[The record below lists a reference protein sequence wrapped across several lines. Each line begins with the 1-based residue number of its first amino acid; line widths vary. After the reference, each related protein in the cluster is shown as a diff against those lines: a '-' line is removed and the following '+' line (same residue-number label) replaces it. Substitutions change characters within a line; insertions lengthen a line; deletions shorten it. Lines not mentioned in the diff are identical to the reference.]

1 MNSPDIPLVAVTG
14 ALPLGGSSTF
24 LVNLARAF
32 RARGLV
38 LPIVVLSEDNAYAR
52 EFGALETPVTLIP
65 HRSNIYEDR
74 LRLAYEAV
82 AFWQPR
88 AVLACL
94 GGESFE
100 VLRLVP
106 PGVARL
112 GIIQSHDSGPHE
124 AVRLYAEWID
134 TVVGVSQTICEHVRT
149 APSVAPRRV
158 EKISYGIAFGP
169 SVERPATQAGEPL
182 RIIYLGRLIEEQK
195 RVSRLAELIQLL
207 SARGLHFRFTF
218 AGRGPQ
224 QPALQAALAGRA
236 AVTFLGE
243 VPTDAVPALLAAQ
256 DVLVLLSDYEGL
268 PLSLLEAMGAGV
280 VPVVSDLESGIRDVV
295 TEQTGV
301 RVPVGDV
308 SAAADALVGL
318 SQDRARLAAL
328 SAAAAQSVRTEY
340 SAARMAEKYLR
351 VIGPLAPMTV
361 LWPREVQVPVPL
373 GIERPWLYQGLPRV
387 ARRWTKRVRDRIGE
401 QFNAGLR
408 GSSNQ
413 S

>member
-1 MNSPDIPLVAVTG
+1 MSSPDIPLVAVTG

-52 EFGALETPVTLIP
+52 EFAALETPVTLIP

-82 AFWQPR
+82 VSWRPR

-100 VLRLVP
+100 VLRSVP

-112 GIIQSHDSGPHE
+112 GIIQSHDPGPHE

-134 TVVGVSQTICEHVRT
+134 TVVGVSQTICEHVRM
-149 APSVAPRRV
+149 APCVGPRRV

-169 SVERPATQAGEPL
+169 AVERPATRAEEPL

-195 RVSRLAELIQLL
+195 RVSRLAELIHML
-207 SARGLHFRFTF
+207 SARGVNFHFTF

-243 VPTDAVPALLAAQ
+243 VPTGSVPALLAAQ

-308 SAAADALVGL
+308 SAAVGALVGL
-318 SQDRARLAAL
+318 AQDRVRLAAL

-340 SAARMAEKYLR
+340 SAARMAENYLQ
-351 VIGPLAPMTV
+351 VIGLRPPTPV
-361 LWPREVQVPVPL
+361 LWPSEVRVPAPL
-373 GIERPWLYQGLPRV
+373 GIEHPWLYQGLPRV
-387 ARRWTKRVRDRIGE
+387 ARRWTKRVRDRLI
-401 QFNAGLR
+401 AGRR

>member
-1 MNSPDIPLVAVTG
+1 MSLPDIPLVAVTG

-32 RARGLV
+32 RARGLL
-38 LPIVVLSEDNAYAR
+38 LPIVVLSEHNEYAR
-52 EFGALETPVTLIP
+52 DFAALETPVQLIT

-82 AFWQPR
+82 ASWKPR

-112 GIIQSHDSGPHE
+112 GIIQSHDPGPHE

-134 TVVGVSQTICEHVRT
+134 VVVGVSQTICDQVRATPAT
-149 APSVAPRRV
+149 ARHRV
-158 EKISYGIAFGP
+158 EKIPYGIAFGP
-169 SVERPATQAGEPL
+169 PAERRGRPAEEPL

-207 SARGLHFRFTF
+207 RARGVNFRFTF
-218 AGRGPQ
+218 AGSGPQ
-224 QPALQAALAGRA
+224 LPALQSALAG
-236 AVTFLGE
+236 VPGVEFLGE
-243 VPTDAVPALLAAQ
+243 VPNGSVPALLAAQ
-256 DVLVLLSDYEGL
+256 DVMVLLSDYEGL

-280 VPVVSDLESGIRDVV
+280 VPVISDLESGIRDVV
-295 TEQTGV
+295 TEQEGM

-308 SAAADALVGL
+308 SAAAHAIARLA
-318 SQDRARLAAL
+318 QDRAQLATL
-328 SAAAAQSVRTEY
+328 SEAAARSVRVEY
-340 SAARMAEKYLR
+340 SAARMAERYAQ
-351 VIGPLAPMTV
+351 VIASLMPAPV
-361 LWPREVQVPVPL
+361 IWPGDVQVPVPL
-373 GIERPWLYQGLPRV
+373 GQQRAWLYQGLPRV
-387 ARRWTKRVRDRIGE
+387 ARRWTKRVRDR
-401 QFNAGLR
+401 FSAGSR
-408 GSSNQ
+408 GSS
-413 S
+413 SRS

>member
-1 MNSPDIPLVAVTG
+1 MSSPDIPLVAVTG

-52 EFGALETPVTLIP
+52 EFAALETPVTLIP
-65 HRSNIYEDR
+65 HRRNIYEDR

-82 AFWQPR
+82 ASWRPR

-100 VLRLVP
+100 VLRSVP

-112 GIIQSHDSGPHE
+112 GIIQSHDPGPHE

-169 SVERPATQAGEPL
+169 AVERPATRAEEPL

-195 RVSRLAELIQLL
+195 RVSRLAELIHLL
-207 SARGLHFRFTF
+207 HARGVNFRFTF

-236 AVTFLGE
+236 EVTFLGE

-301 RVPVGDV
+301 RVPGGDV

-318 SQDRARLAAL
+318 TQDRARLATL

-340 SAARMAEKYLR
+340 SAARMAEKYLQ
-351 VIGPLAPMTV
+351 VIGPPARPPV
-361 LWPREVQVPVPL
+361 LWPGEVPVPAPL

-387 ARRWTKRVRDRIGE
+387 ARRWTKRVRDQIGE
-401 QFNAGLR
+401 QFNAGRR
-408 GSSNQ
+408 GSSSQ